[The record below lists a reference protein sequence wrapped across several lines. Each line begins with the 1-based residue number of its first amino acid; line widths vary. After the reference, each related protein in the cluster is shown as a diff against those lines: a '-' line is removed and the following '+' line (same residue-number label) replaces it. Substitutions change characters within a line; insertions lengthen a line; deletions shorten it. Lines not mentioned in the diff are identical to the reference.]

1 MPKELAI
8 VVPVKPLAEGKTRL
22 HGRLS
27 QEAILKLNS
36 QLLLG
41 TLQVVADLCDL
52 ADVYVVSRSAE
63 VLQQANHFGFN
74 TCLEPA
80 SLDLNLAIGL
90 GRNEAAK
97 AGATELMVV
106 PVDLPWL
113 SSMALRVVVDEF
125 RRKYDVMVVTDR
137 ARNGTNLLLWRPI
150 STAEFSYGNHS
161 AVRHAAIAERLGLR
175 VDIRQDRQLSFDIDT
190 PADYEQWVSGPA
202 PVF

>member
-8 VVPVKPLAEGKTRL
+8 IVPVKPLAEGKTRL

-27 QEAILKLNS
+27 QEAILTLNS
-36 QLLLG
+36 QLLLR
-41 TLQVVADLCDL
+41 TLQVVAGLCDL

-63 VLQQANHFGFN
+63 VLQQANDHGCN
-74 TCLEPA
+74 PCREPA
-80 SLDLNLAIGL
+80 LFDLNRAIGL
-90 GRNEAAK
+90 GRDEAAK
-97 AGATELMVV
+97 AGATELMIV
-106 PVDLPWL
+106 PVDIPWL
-113 SSMALRVVVDEF
+113 SSMALRAVVDEF